1 MSRFF
6 FFPLSESTYFNQF
19 EYERNIN
26 NYFDFIYIELKL
38 IVIYFLQ
45 SYVYSLFCIRTSL
58 SQFGL
63 SLSTKNVV
71 DVVVGTESA
80 IFRA

>member
-19 EYERNIN
+19 EYKRNIN
-26 NYFDFIYIELKL
+26 NYFDLKL

-80 IFRA
+80 IFWA